1 MLSLCKV
8 ELDRVWHYAE
18 DGRSLCNFVYSPGVH
33 SLIFVMVAAAL
44 FASCL
49 SLLSTY
55 PITSFD
61 IDVQHFYY
69 ECGHK
74 LHTQIDINIEV
85 VQI

>member
-1 MLSLCKV
+1 MQF
-8 ELDRVWHYAE
+8 R
-18 DGRSLCNFVYSPGVH
+18 
-33 SLIFVMVAAAL
+33 L
-44 FASCL
+44 FAWRSFINLRHGRCC
-49 SLLSTY
+49 SFRFLLVSTLY
-55 PITSFD
+55 LPVD